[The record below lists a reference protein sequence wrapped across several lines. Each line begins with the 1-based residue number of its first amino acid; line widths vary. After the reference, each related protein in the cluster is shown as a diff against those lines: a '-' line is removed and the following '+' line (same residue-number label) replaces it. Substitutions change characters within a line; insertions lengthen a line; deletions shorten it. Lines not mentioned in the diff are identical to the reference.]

1 MYDVRT
7 VQKHNT
13 VIAELFFEKYV
24 WLLQREGDGQREM
37 KEKDS
42 KRQMEQ
48 R

>member
-24 WLLQREGDGQREM
+24 WLREM

-42 KRQMEQ
+42 KR
-48 R
+48 